1 MPDLTAQTREL
12 TRLLAGVG
20 DEALTAPTPCP
31 DYDVAGLLARTLAL
45 SGRDPSWT
53 PPPRPRP

>member
-1 MPDLTAQTREL
+1 MTAQTREL